1 MGVKI
6 REKQKGSG
14 VWWLFINYKGK
25 RTSRQ
30 IGKKAAA
37 EKAMEHAQ
45 ARLKL
50 GQDALPKEKP
60 AVPTLQTYWNRFE
73 ETYLPSGV
81 RESKKESYTRSFN
94 NHILRELGNVRLDEL
109 TREKIKAFVASL
121 VQKRYSRTVKI
132 VTTDENGRKRDHKK
146 VVERP

>member
-1 MGVKI
+1 MGVRI
-6 REKQKGSG
+6 REKVKDSG

-60 AVPTLQTYWNRFE
+60 IAMTLEAYWKDFE
-73 ETYLPSGV
+73 ATYLPAGV
-81 RESKKESYTRSFN
+81 RQGTIESYKRSFR
-94 NHILRELGNVRLDEL
+94 NHILPELG
-109 TREKIKAFVASL
+109 
-121 VQKRYSRTVKI
+121 
-132 VTTDENGRKRDHKK
+132 
-146 VVERP
+146 